1 MVTALDIDESR
12 RGENPFEEPARKL
25 RGMDPEEV
33 AARTGGR
40 FRAGPDGTGEVVVP
54 VLSWTVKVAF
64 PAVDVT
70 ADPRVDSFTFKLL
83 TLLYLSNSDGLAPT
97 GEWVAYRELAG
108 GRFYE
113 PVVRRSVEDPL
124 ARRFGLDAGTFLAA
138 CAAAGGRPEP
148 LGDASCSFDLFP
160 LVRAA
165 FLLWRADEE
174 FEARVQVL
182 FDSGATHHLN
192 AFDLRMGAAEI
203 ASLLLKWR
211 AGESS

>member
-1 MVTALDIDESR
+1 MEIDESR

-25 RGMDPEEV
+25 RGVNPEEV
-33 AARTGGR
+33 AR
-40 FRAGPDGTGEVVVP
+40 RAGARFSAGRNGSVEVVIP
-54 VLSWTVKVAF
+54 VLSWAVKVLF
-64 PAVDVT
+64 PAIEIS
-70 ADPRVDSFTFKLL
+70 ADPPVDSFTFKLL
-83 TLLYLSNSDGLAPT
+83 TLLYLSNSDGCAPT

-124 ARRFGLDAGTFLAA
+124 AERFGSDAGAFLAA
-138 CAAAGGRPEP
+138 CAASGGRPEP
-148 LGDASCSFDLFP
+148 LGDAACSFELFP

-165 FLLWRADEE
+165 FILWRGDEE
-174 FEARVQVL
+174 FDARAQVL

-192 AFDLRMGAAEI
+192 AFDLRMGSAEI

-211 AGESS
+211 AGDGG